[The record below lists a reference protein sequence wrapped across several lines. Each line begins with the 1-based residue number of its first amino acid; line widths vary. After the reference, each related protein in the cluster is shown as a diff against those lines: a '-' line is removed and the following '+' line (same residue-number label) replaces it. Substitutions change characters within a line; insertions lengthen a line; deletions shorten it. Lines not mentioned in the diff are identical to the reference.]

1 MPVSINGQTGVITG
15 LTAGGLPDGCI
26 LDADINGVAASKLTG
41 TLPDARFPAT
51 LPAVSG
57 ANLTNLPAGGKILQ
71 VIQSAKTDTFSTSS
85 QSYVNVT
92 GLGVTITPAS
102 SSNKILI
109 ILDIKVG
116 AGHEDAAFAGRLL
129 RDLGG
134 SNITQIY
141 SGNASSNRTDASFG
155 TSRQSGNAGY
165 DIIQDRQ
172 AVFLDSP
179 NTTGAAFYRVEIRGN
194 NGRDTLI
201 NRTSD
206 DSDDNDTP
214 RVASSITVMEV
225 AA

>member
-26 LDADINGVAASKLTG
+26 LDADIYGVAASKLTG

-51 LPAVSG
+51 LPAISG
-57 ANLTNLPAGGKILQ
+57 ANLTNISAGKILQ
-71 VIQSAKTDTFSTSS
+71 VKQTTKLDTFSTSS
-85 QSYVNVT
+85 QSYTDVT
-92 GLGVTITPAS
+92 GLSVSITPTSTS
-102 SSNKILI
+102 SKIFI

-116 AGHEDAAFAGRLL
+116 AGHEDAAFAGRLV
-129 RDLGG
+129 RG
-134 SNITQIY
+134 STAIY
-141 SGNASSNRTDASFG
+141 IGDAASNRTQGSFG

-179 NTTGAAFYRVEIRGN
+179 STTSATTYKVQVQGN
-194 NGRDTLI
+194 NGRDTLV
-201 NRTSD
+201 NRTYD
-206 DSDDNDTP
+206 DSDDDDTP

-225 AA
+225 SA

>member
-1 MPVSINGQTGVITG
+1 MSQIKLKHSGGNSVIIAAPDSNPASDRT
-15 LTAGGLPDGCI
+15 LKLPG
-26 LDADINGVAASKLTG
+26 DADGTILT
-41 TLPDARFPAT
+41 
-51 LPAVSG
+51 
-57 ANLTNLPAGGKILQ
+57 TNSSVGKILQ
-71 VIQSAKTDTFSTSS
+71 VKQTAKTDTFSTSS

-116 AGHEDAAFAGRLL
+116 ASHEDAAYAGRLL

-134 SNITQIY
+134 TNITQIY
-141 SGNASSNRTDASFG
+141 YGDPSGSRTSASFG

-165 DIIQDRQ
+165 DVLQDRQ

-179 NTTGAAFYRVEIRGN
+179 NTTGAALYRVEIRGN
-194 NGRDTLI
+194 NGRDTYV
-201 NRTSD
+201 NRTHG
-206 DSDDNDTP
+206 DSDDDDTP
-214 RVASSITVMEV
+214 RTASSITVMEI